1 MKKLHLLLYCSSFIL
16 LSCSN
21 KKNNPIDLANTADS
35 IKTNTEQNSLFPV
48 TSFLKGQM
56 IALDSIPITILQIN
70 TINGKEDS
78 TWISKEKI
86 KPLLRPFISDLID
99 KENLV
104 SFFKESKFNDQTTD
118 AITFTYTPKN
128 VLPDSI
134 ALRHWDVYVNPETG
148 TIRRVYI
155 VKQLKENGLFYTQ
168 QLTWQTDKWAKIVT
182 IDNKDG
188 GKVQSDVKW
197 IWNFTEQ

>member
-1 MKKLHLLLYCSSFIL
+1 MKKLLFLLCCSSFIFPG
-16 LSCSN
+16 CSN
-21 KKNNPIDLANTADS
+21 KKNNPADTANTADS
-35 IKTNTEQNSLFPV
+35 INTNPEQNSLFPV

-56 IALDSIPITILQIN
+56 IALDSVPVTILQVSTN
-70 TINGKEDS
+70 NGKADS
-78 TWISKEKI
+78 AWISKEKI
-86 KPLLRPFISDLID
+86 KPLLQPFISDLID

-118 AITFTYTPKN
+118 AITFTYAPKK

-155 VKQLKENGLFYTQ
+155 VKQLKENGLLYTQ

-182 IDNKDG
+182 INDKDG
-188 GKVQSDVKW
+188 GKVQSDIKW
-197 IWNFTEQ
+197 IWNFTE